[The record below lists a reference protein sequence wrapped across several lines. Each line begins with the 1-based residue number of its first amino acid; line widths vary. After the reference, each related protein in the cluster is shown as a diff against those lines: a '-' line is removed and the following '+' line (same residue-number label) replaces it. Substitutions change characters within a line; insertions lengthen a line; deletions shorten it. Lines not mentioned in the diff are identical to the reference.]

1 MEDQLLAFLDFLAT
15 ERNYSDNTVAAYR
28 NDLSQFLTWLNDQHP
43 EIQNWGETRNDVVAG
58 YVESLKQKAYTASS
72 VARKIAA
79 IKSFFHFLLARG
91 LITTDPTMNLDSP
104 KVKKHLPQTLPVEDV
119 EKLLDSPRKKR
130 TPKGLRDLALLHVLY
145 ATGMRVTEVV
155 TLQVSDVDLESSSIS
170 CFSKDNH
177 VRELPLDEETQ
188 RVLAEYLE
196 NGRPHL
202 VKDKDESALF
212 LNHRGQQLT
221 RQGLWLIIKAY
232 AEQADL
238 GDKVT
243 PHTLRHSFAAH
254 KLQTGSE
261 LREIQQLL
269 GHANISTTQI
279 YSQLL
284 NEENEEQV
292 HPVASY

>member
-1 MEDQLLAFLDFLAT
+1 MDDQLGDFLEFLAT

-28 NDLSQFLTWLNDQHP
+28 NDLSQFTTWLKSQHP
-43 EIQNWGETRNDVVAG
+43 EIARWVDTRSDIVAS
-58 YVESLKQKAYTASS
+58 YVEALNQKSYTASS

-91 LITTDPTMNLDSP
+91 IIVSDPTMNLDSP
-104 KVKKHLPQTLPVEDV
+104 KVKKHLPETLPIEDV
-119 EKLLDSPRKKR
+119 EKLLESPKKKK

-145 ATGMRVTEVV
+145 STGMRVTEVV
-155 TLQVSDVDLESSSIS
+155 SLQVSDVDLETASIS
-170 CFSKDNH
+170 CKSKDNH
-177 VRELPLDEETQ
+177 ARELPLNEETVQ
-188 RVLAEYLE
+188 VLDQYLS

-202 VKDKDESALF
+202 VKDKDETALF

-254 KLQTGSE
+254 KLQSGSE
-261 LREIQQLL
+261 LREIQLLL

-284 NEENEEQV
+284 SKENEEQAS
-292 HPVASY
+292 PVSSF

>member
-1 MEDQLLAFLDFLAT
+1 MEDQLGAFLDFLAS

-28 NDLSQFLTWLNDQHP
+28 NDLSQFMSWLISQHP
-43 EIQNWGETRNDVVAG
+43 EITLWNEARSDIVAS
-58 YVESLKQKAYTASS
+58 YVESLKQKSYTASS

-91 LITTDPTMNLDSP
+91 IIVSDPTMNLNSP
-104 KVKKHLPQTLPVEDV
+104 KVKKHLPQTLPREDV
-119 EKLLDSPRKKR
+119 ETLLDAPRRKR

-145 ATGMRVTEVV
+145 STGMRVTEVV
-155 TLQVSDVDLESSSIS
+155 TLQVSDVDLEASSVA
-170 CFSKDNH
+170 CKSKDNH
-177 VRELPLDEETQ
+177 VRVLPLNVETDQ
-188 RVLAEYLE
+188 VLTEYLS

-202 VKDKDESALF
+202 VKNKDETALF

-238 GDKVT
+238 GNQVT

-254 KLQTGSE
+254 KLRSGSD
-261 LREIQQLL
+261 LREIQHLL

-284 NEENEEQV
+284 NKEDEEQPN
-292 HPVASY
+292 PVTNF

>member
-1 MEDQLLAFLDFLAT
+1 MEDQLSSFLDFLAT

-28 NDLSQFLTWLNDQHP
+28 NDLSQFMSWLINQHP
-43 EIQNWGETRNDVVAG
+43 EISQWTDARADIVAS
-58 YVESLKQKAYTASS
+58 YVESLKQKSYTASS

-91 LITTDPTMNLDSP
+91 IILSDPTMNLNSP
-104 KVKKHLPQTLPVEDV
+104 KVKKHLPQTLPTEDV
-119 EKLLDSPRKKR
+119 ERLLASPRRKR

-145 ATGMRVTEVV
+145 STGMRVTEVV
-155 TLQVSDVDLESSSIS
+155 SLQVADVDLGSSSVT
-170 CFSKDNH
+170 CKSKDNN
-177 VRELPLDEETQ
+177 VRVLPLDEETDQ
-188 RVLAEYLE
+188 VLTEYLS

-202 VKDKDESALF
+202 VKNKDETALF

-232 AEQADL
+232 AEQAGL
-238 GDKVT
+238 GNKVT

-254 KLQTGSE
+254 KLQSGSE
-261 LREIQQLL
+261 LREIQHLL

-284 NEENEEQV
+284 SKEDEEQ
-292 HPVASY
+292 ASTVTNF